1 MNGHLQSDDSGS
13 RGKRHRASAGCIFT
27 SRKQEENDRLLREA
41 MRLLPIVA
49 KNGTGEY
56 LDPALVGPDPR
67 HHRYHAE
74 PFAGKGGP

>member
-1 MNGHLQSDDSGS
+1 MDIYKAMILAVEENATGLLQVASLHLGN
-13 RGKRHRASAGCIFT
+13 R
-27 SRKQEENDRLLREA
+27 RKNDRLLREA

-49 KNGTGEY
+49 KNGTGED
-56 LDPALVGPDPR
+56 LDPALAGRDPR